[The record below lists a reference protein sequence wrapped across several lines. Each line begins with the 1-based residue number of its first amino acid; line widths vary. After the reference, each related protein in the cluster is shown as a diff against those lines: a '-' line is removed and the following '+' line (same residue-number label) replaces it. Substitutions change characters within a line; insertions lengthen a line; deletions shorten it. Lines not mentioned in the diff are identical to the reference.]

1 MATKPTH
8 TLNHPG
14 GGYQP
19 LRGYQPIAEKAIP
32 KPQQM
37 SLRNLMKI
45 ASYIH
50 VDPKLMQRLFIE
62 WEDERV
68 DSFLVS
74 LYDGTGR
81 CTSLVMAEVQT
92 VLESLKSIK
101 DSNGT
106 TENLDRS
113 IEVFQKISDKNQKYV
128 LLDGQHRF
136 NHLVR
141 WIQPKNADERY
152 YPSSEELDALFANHY
167 NDKDELMKKPDYCKI
182 TDKSF
187 TDLPTEVQD
196 YFLNAII
203 PIIMFT
209 SGDLKIIQKAFK
221 VVNSSTMPKPMTIR
235 MMSMSPVV
243 DFLRDM
249 VNPTSKVGDI
259 SIRRFLDCALSG
271 ESGDKKAEHNGHEK
285 LITTLLG
292 WVSRNKHSNWNTED
306 GLDDVCDYTSKVT
319 KSSMNDVRDTFYEL
333 ASAFVEAK
341 GLEKKTRP
349 IKILPKKKVNWSNIM
364 NLLLFTYSLQ
374 KGKFEYLKNFKDDK
388 GFVKPKIAKVENN
401 KEFVEFVTK
410 MIQDIT
416 SATDWIYFDKNGE
429 ATTDIEEAEM
439 VYDKDL
445 KRNVPVIA
453 TITKTIGTN
462 SKTEKLK
469 NPHGFR
475 GHSEV
480 TADKQFSQ
488 RLDMMEEYFNEH
500 AEDLRGRRVITLVDK
515 SHSKSDKETL
525 FTGVQVQKYNDSYS
539 DDVFSAVELAEMDD
553 LSDNHFGDNHS
564 EGGSKTL
571 VGNATINKKLGAK
584 KVEPSLNT

>member
-1 MATKPTH
+1 MAIKTK
-8 TLNHPG
+8 TLPMNHPG

-19 LRGYQPIAEKAIP
+19 VGERSIP
-32 KPQQM
+32 KLQKITVRQ
-37 SLRNLMKI
+37 LMKW
-45 ASYIH
+45 APFIH
-50 VDPKLMQRLFIE
+50 VDPKLMQRLFLE
-62 WEDERV
+62 WEDKRV
-68 DSFLVS
+68 DSFLTS

-81 CTSLVMAEVQT
+81 CTSLVMAKVEA

-101 DSNGT
+101 DNNGT

-113 IEVFQKISDKNQKYV
+113 IEVFQKISDKNQLYV

-141 WIQPKNADERY
+141 WIQPKNPADRY
-152 YPSSEELDALFANHY
+152 YPSSERLDELFANHY
-167 NDKDELMKKPDYCKI
+167 NDKGELMKKPDYCKI
-182 TDKSF
+182 TDKAF

-196 YFLNAII
+196 YFLDAVI
-203 PIIMFT
+203 PIIMFVE
-209 SGDLKIIQKAFK
+209 GDLKIIQKAFK
-221 VVNSSTMPKPMTIR
+221 VVNASTMPKPMTIR
-235 MMSMSPVV
+235 MISMSPVV

-271 ESGDKKAEHNGHEK
+271 ESGDKRAEHNGHEK
-285 LITTLLG
+285 MIATLLG
-292 WVSRNKHSNWNTED
+292 WVSRDKHPNWNTED
-306 GLDDVCDYTSKVT
+306 GLDSVCDYASKVT
-319 KSSMNDVRDTFYEL
+319 KSSMNDVRDAFYEL
-333 ASAFVEAK
+333 GSAFVETY
-341 GLEKKTRP
+341 GLEKKTKP

-374 KGKFEYLKNFKDDK
+374 KGNFGYLKNFQDDK
-388 GFVKPKIAKVENN
+388 GFVKPKVAKVENT

-416 SATDWIYFDKNGE
+416 SATDWIYIDKNGE
-429 ATTDIEEAEM
+429 TTTDIEEAVME
-439 VYDKDL
+439 YDKDL
-445 KRNVPVIA
+445 KKDVPTIA
-453 TITKTIGTN
+453 TITKTVGKKST
-462 SKTEKLK
+462 TENLK

-488 RLDMMEEYFNEH
+488 RLDMMEEYFNKH

-525 FTGVQVQKYNDSYS
+525 FTGAQVQQYNDSYS
-539 DDVFSAVELAEMDD
+539 DDSFSAIEFAEMDD
-553 LSDNHFGDNHS
+553 LSNNHFGDNHS
-564 EGGSKTL
+564 EGGGKTL

>member
-19 LRGYQPIAEKAIP
+19 IGERSIP
-32 KPQQM
+32 NLQKITI
-37 SLRNLMKI
+37 RELMKL
-45 ASYIH
+45 APYIH

-62 WEDERV
+62 WKDERV
-68 DSFLVS
+68 DSFLSSV
-74 LYDGTGR
+74 YDGTGR
-81 CTSLVMAEVQT
+81 CTSLVMAEVEA
-92 VLESLKSIK
+92 VLKSLKSIK
-101 DSNGT
+101 DNNGT
-106 TENLDRS
+106 TENLDKS
-113 IEVFQKISDKNQKYV
+113 IEVFQKISDKNQKFV

-141 WIQPKNADERY
+141 WIQPKNAAERY
-152 YPSSEELDALFANHY
+152 YPSSEKLDELFANHY
-167 NDKDELMKKPDYCKI
+167 NDKGELMKKPDYCKI
-182 TDKSF
+182 TDKAF
-187 TDLPTEVQD
+187 VDLPTEVQD

-235 MMSMSPVV
+235 MISMSPVV

-249 VNPTSKVGDI
+249 VNPTTKVGDV

-271 ESGDKKAEHNGHEK
+271 ESGDRKAEHNGHEK
-285 LITTLLG
+285 LIATLLG
-292 WVSRNKHSNWNTED
+292 YFSRNKHSNWNTED

-333 ASAFVEAK
+333 GNAFVETY
-341 GLEKKTRP
+341 GLEKKTKT

-374 KGKFEYLKNFKDDK
+374 KGNFGYLKNFKDDK
-388 GFVKPKIAKVENN
+388 GFAKPSVAKIENN

-429 ATTDIEEAEM
+429 TTTDIEEAEK

-445 KRNVPVIA
+445 KKDVPVIA
-453 TITKTIGTN
+453 TITKIVGKT
-462 SKTEKLK
+462 SKTENLK

-480 TADKQFSQ
+480 TADKQFGQ

-515 SHSKSDKETL
+515 NHSKSDKETL
-525 FTGVQVQKYNDSYS
+525 FTGAQVQQYNDSYS
-539 DDVFSAVELAEMDD
+539 DDSFSAIEFAEMDD